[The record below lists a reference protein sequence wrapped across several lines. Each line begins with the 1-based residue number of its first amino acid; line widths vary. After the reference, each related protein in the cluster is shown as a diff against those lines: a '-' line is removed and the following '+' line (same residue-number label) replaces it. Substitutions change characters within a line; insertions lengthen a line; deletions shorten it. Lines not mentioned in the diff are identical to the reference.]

1 MKDNQPVL
9 LVEDDVVDAM
19 TVSRSFRELSISN
32 EVIHRING
40 VEALEYLKGTERQP
54 CLILLDI
61 NMPKMNGIEFL
72 EKVKRSEGHRRIP
85 VVVLTTSNDQRDKLE
100 AFNLGVAGYMLKP
113 MDYSQ
118 FVTVV
123 KDIDRYWTISELP
136 S

>member
-1 MKDNQPVL
+1 MRSKEPVL

-19 TVSRSFRELSISN
+19 TVSRSFRELSIGN
-32 EVIHRING
+32 EVVHRVNG
-40 VEALEYLKGTERQP
+40 VEALEYLKETDRPP

-72 EKVKRSEGHRRIP
+72 ERVKKSSSHRRIP

-100 AFNLGVAGYMLKP
+100 AYNLGVAGYMLKP
-113 MDYSQ
+113 VDYRQ
-118 FVTVV
+118 FVSVV
-123 KDIDRYWTISELP
+123 KEIDSYWTVSELP

>member
-1 MKDNQPVL
+1 MKNNQPVL

-19 TVSRSFRELSISN
+19 TVSRSFRELSIGN

-40 VEALEYLKGTERQP
+40 VEALEYLKDTDRPP

-72 EKVKRSEGHRRIP
+72 ERVKRSEGHRRIP

-100 AFNLGVAGYMLKP
+100 AYNLGVAGYMLKP
-113 MDYSQ
+113 VDYRQ
-118 FVTVV
+118 FVSVV
-123 KDIDRYWTISELP
+123 KDIDRYWTVSELP